1 MCFVDGFFFS
11 IYIFLI
17 TNLSRLYYTPCDVLR
32 EYTVFDR
39 QSVNPLN
46 CFYYKGNSLRFL
58 HGISRSF
65 VRNKDTLC
73 RCVYYQKIT
82 VPFILQQ
89 LQQFW
94 TRTSCHLLSVVMNSS
109 LAVLLNRCTEFKTL
123 YGIWKLCTV
132 CIYVHVTWIFQI
144 H

>member
-1 MCFVDGFFFS
+1 MFCGNILFLTVSQS
-11 IYIFLI
+11 I
-17 TNLSRLYYTPCDVLR
+17 
-32 EYTVFDR
+32 
-39 QSVNPLN
+39 NPLN

-89 LQQFW
+89 FQQFW